1 MKRNFDGFIEELE
14 PLVTMLSLSHDVQIF
29 KGKDNNIKTY
39 RIYVDSFTIFTRYNK
54 IGFHEAT
61 IYFEDYRKGY
71 HINPMDISIFTHKE
85 FVKEIKKWI
94 KDFI

>member
-14 PLVTMLSLSHDVQIF
+14 SLVTMLSLSHDVQIF

-39 RIYVDSFTIFTRYNK
+39 RIYVNSFTILIRYNK
-54 IGFHEAT
+54 MGFHRAT

-71 HINPMDISIFTHKE
+71 HMNPLKISIFTHKK
-85 FVKEIKKWI
+85 FTKEIKKLI
-94 KDFI
+94 KNFI